1 MISFSISVFLAG
13 PKRRYFVYV
22 LLPSFSFD
30 IIIIIRGYYKNDEE
44 TEAAGLKDE
53 SGWLRSGDIGMWTL
67 NGQLSLIDRKKN
79 LFKLSQGE
87 YIAVEKVEGIL
98 GQSSLIS
105 QIFVY
110 GDSAED
116 KLVAVVALDEDA
128 VKAWRLEGEGSKGG
142 GDDSDSLKAAV
153 LTQMKDTGRGLG
165 LKGFELV
172 YSVTVEKMAWTP
184 ENGLLT
190 PTMKLKR
197 EALKGLYQSQ
207 IKAMYLQLK
216 KEGSPN
222 SRL

>member
-1 MISFSISVFLAG
+1 M
-13 PKRRYFVYV
+13 
-22 LLPSFSFD
+22 
-30 IIIIIRGYYKNDEE
+30 IIRGYYKNDEE
-44 TEAAGLKDE
+44 TEAAGLKDK

-98 GQSSLIS
+98 GQSPLIS

-116 KLVAVVALDEDA
+116 KLVAIVVLDEDA
-128 VKAWRLEGEGSKGG
+128 VKSWRLEGSKGEA
-142 GDDSDSLKAAV
+142 GDKDLLKAAV

>member
-1 MISFSISVFLAG
+1 M
-13 PKRRYFVYV
+13 
-22 LLPSFSFD
+22 
-30 IIIIIRGYYKNDEE
+30 IIIRGYYKNDEE
-44 TEAAGLKDE
+44 TEAAGLKDK

-98 GQSSLIS
+98 GQSHFIS

-116 KLVAVVALDEDA
+116 KLVAVVVLDEDA
-128 VKAWRLEGEGSKGG
+128 VKSWREGSKGEV
-142 GDDSDSLKAAV
+142 GDEDSLKAAV

-172 YSVTVEKMAWTP
+172 YSVTVEQIAWTP

-197 EALKGLYQSQ
+197 EALKGLYQTQ

-216 KEGSPN
+216 KERSPK

>member
-1 MISFSISVFLAG
+1 M
-13 PKRRYFVYV
+13 
-22 LLPSFSFD
+22 
-30 IIIIIRGYYKNDEE
+30 IIIRGYYKNDEE
-44 TEAAGLKDE
+44 TEAAGLKDK

-98 GQSSLIS
+98 GQSPLIS

-116 KLVAVVALDEDA
+116 KLVAMVVLDEDA
-128 VKAWRLEGEGSKGG
+128 VKSWRLEGSKEEV
-142 GDDSDSLKAAV
+142 GDKDSLKAAV

-172 YSVTVEKMAWTP
+172 YSVTVEKIAWTP

-216 KEGSPN
+216 KDGSPN

>member
-1 MISFSISVFLAG
+1 MNN
-13 PKRRYFVYV
+13 
-22 LLPSFSFD
+22 
-30 IIIIIRGYYKNDEE
+30 IIIIRGYYKNDEE
-44 TEAAGLKDE
+44 TEAAGLKDK

-98 GQSSLIS
+98 GQSSLVS

-116 KLVAVVALDEDA
+116 KLVAMVVLDEDA
-128 VKAWRLEGEGSKGG
+128 VKSWRLEGSKGEA
-142 GDDSDSLKAAV
+142 GDKDLLKAAV

-172 YSVTVEKMAWTP
+172 YSVTVEKIAWTP

>member
-1 MISFSISVFLAG
+1 M
-13 PKRRYFVYV
+13 
-22 LLPSFSFD
+22 
-30 IIIIIRGYYKNDEE
+30 IIRGYYKNDEE
-44 TEAAGLKDE
+44 TEAAGLKDK

-98 GQSSLIS
+98 GQSPLIS

-116 KLVAVVALDEDA
+116 KLVAIVVLDEDA
-128 VKAWRLEGEGSKGG
+128 VKSWRLEGSKGEG
-142 GDDSDSLKAAV
+142 GDKDLLKAAV

-172 YSVTVEKMAWTP
+172 YSVTVEKIAWTP